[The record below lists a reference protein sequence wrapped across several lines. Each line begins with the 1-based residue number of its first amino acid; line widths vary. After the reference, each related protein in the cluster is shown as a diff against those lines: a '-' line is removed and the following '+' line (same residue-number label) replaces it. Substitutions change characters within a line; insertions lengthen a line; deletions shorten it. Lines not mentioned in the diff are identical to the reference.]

1 MRYCVFVHLRYTII
15 VQRTERK
22 RIMKKFYAI
31 IFHSKSGA
39 NIEIGEYTESSIENS
54 IKACI
59 KQMGWNPS
67 ECSWHTRSV
76 EI

>member
-1 MRYCVFVHLRYTII
+1 
-15 VQRTERK
+15 
-22 RIMKKFYAI
+22 MKKFYAI

-39 NIEIGEYTESSIENS
+39 NIEIGEYTESNLENS
-54 IKACI
+54 IKDCI

-67 ECSWHTRSV
+67 ECSCHTRTV